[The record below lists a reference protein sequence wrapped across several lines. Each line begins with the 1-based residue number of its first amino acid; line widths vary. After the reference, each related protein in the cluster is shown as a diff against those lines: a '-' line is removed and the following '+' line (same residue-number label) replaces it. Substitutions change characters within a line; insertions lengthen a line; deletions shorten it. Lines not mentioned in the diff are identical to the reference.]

1 MGECVLPWSCLV
13 LLLSH
18 FVHAGRIKIQDILAC
33 GFLDDLLELR
43 DDDLS
48 KEQQE
53 ANWFS
58 APSALRVYGGRG
70 TQSLPHSHTSAAHP
84 LCVTLTSAVFNL
96 FIL

>member
-1 MGECVLPWSCLV
+1 MGECVVPWSCLV
-13 LLLSH
+13 LAH

-58 APSALRVYGGRG
+58 APSALRVYGGHG
-70 TQSLPHSHTSAAHP
+70 THSLPRRHTAPAHP
-84 LCVTLTSAVFNL
+84 LCVTLTSAVF
-96 FIL
+96 IL

>member
-1 MGECVLPWSCLV
+1 MVYITSLPVSV
-13 LLLSH
+13 GI
-18 FVHAGRIKIQDILAC
+18 GRIKIQDILAC

-70 TQSLPHSHTSAAHP
+70 TQSLTHSHTFCNTHLVCHSHWCSASP
-84 LCVTLTSAVFNL
+84 PYVV
-96 FIL
+96 